1 MSYQTEDT
9 SAVMG
14 GEPLPVPPEAPMAD
28 QTRAK
33 KKLNYAFFI
42 ILLAIASLAGFAA
55 FLSMCMSFSQMS
67 SDTVMPNGTSI
78 FLPGKSCSDIKAFL
92 PLRWKMA
99 ALHQLMMQCPWR
111 SGNSAFRVF
120 MSLVGLASIG
130 LFAFSLIKSQITWS
144 KWAFFGSAGFMT
156 LMYFIIMIV
165 DGSALSK
172 AKGYCSSGMPDAPFQ
187 PGLLVGRDYG
197 IECFPGPFTG
207 MVFSDVLTFL
217 CFPALAGYYFYY
229 NRRARLN
236 GKPTL
241 PTDDESERQPL
252 ASNAAPV
259 PRTAAAPK
267 KHVYTASAIE
277 DESLAQD
284 VTGANPFDPRT
295 GLADP
300 STTA

>member
-1 MSYQTEDT
+1 
-9 SAVMG
+9 
-14 GEPLPVPPEAPMAD
+14 
-28 QTRAK
+28 
-33 KKLNYAFFI
+33 
-42 ILLAIASLAGFAA
+42 
-55 FLSMCMSFSQMS
+55 
-67 SDTVMPNGTSI
+67 
-78 FLPGKSCSDIKAFL
+78 
-92 PLRWKMA
+92 
-99 ALHQLMMQCPWR
+99 
-111 SGNSAFRVF
+111 
-120 MSLVGLASIG
+120 
-130 LFAFSLIKSQITWS
+130 
-144 KWAFFGSAGFMT
+144 MT

-277 DESLAQD
+277 DESLVCVPSPILTATLL
-284 VTGANPFDPRT
+284 VCFVFSSLHVCSCVHNRRRT
-295 GLADP
+295 
-300 STTA
+300 